1 MANMTLTKTPM
12 PEQDPKV
19 RARNFEEVALG
30 YTAEQAMEEAGRC
43 LGCKKPK
50 CVEGCPVNVR
60 IPEFI
65 AKVAEGD
72 FQAAYEIVT
81 STNALPA
88 LSGRVCPRRASA
100 KASAFAASRA
110 NPWPLAAWSGLWRT
124 GTGSM

>member
-72 FQAAYEIVT
+72 FQAAYEI
-81 STNALPA
+81 
-88 LSGRVCPRRASA
+88 
-100 KASAFAASRA
+100 A

>member
-43 LGCKKPK
+43 LRLQERPVRGRAAPSTCAFPK
-50 CVEGCPVNVR
+50 
-60 IPEFI
+60 FI

-72 FQAAYEIVT
+72 F
-81 STNALPA
+81 P
-88 LSGRVCPRRASA
+88 GR
-100 KASAFAASRA
+100 
-110 NPWPLAAWSGLWRT
+110 L
-124 GTGSM
+124 